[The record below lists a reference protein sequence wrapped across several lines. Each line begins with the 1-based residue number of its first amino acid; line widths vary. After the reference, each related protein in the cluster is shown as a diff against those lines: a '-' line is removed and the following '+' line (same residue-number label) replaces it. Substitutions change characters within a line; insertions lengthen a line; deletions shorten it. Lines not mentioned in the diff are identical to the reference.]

1 MSHLQKALKI
11 IKDIEL
17 TEGEQKS
24 FDWLL
29 TWESST
35 VKNICSIIEKAKNK
49 SIDKRHQE
57 LLIDWVK
64 VAVKELDKLKEDRSA
79 RILRDGGEALIK
91 EIEQERPE

>member
-1 MSHLQKALKI
+1 MDKLKKALET

-17 TEGEQKS
+17 TEEEQKS

-35 VKNICSIIEKAKNK
+35 VENICTIIEKVKNK
-49 SIDKRHQE
+49 SMDKRHQGE
-57 LLIDWVK
+57 LLSWAK